1 MAGGGRG
8 RSRGGCLGRR
18 ASGRATDH
26 VHDCDDCR
34 ELSLR
39 HCVASAQTDHAG
51 GPWLNGVLFSVLV
64 VRLMADVRSGCRSL
78 MKGLRLAFAVSFGC
92 GRLLVTVMNSGTCA
106 TEACRYKD
114 DLAIVFHPRAVAYSR
129 AGRVAELGSV
139 HICVLEVVQ
148 VLFTARSIAY
158 SPGTM
163 VFDLV

>member
-1 MAGGGRG
+1 M
-8 RSRGGCLGRR
+8 
-18 ASGRATDH
+18 
-26 VHDCDDCR
+26 
-34 ELSLR
+34 
-39 HCVASAQTDHAG
+39 
-51 GPWLNGVLFSVLV
+51 
-64 VRLMADVRSGCRSL
+64 
-78 MKGLRLAFAVSFGC
+78 SFGC
-92 GRLLVTVMNSGTCA
+92 GRLLVTVMNSGTWA

-114 DLAIVFHPRAVAYSR
+114 DLTIVFHARAVAYSR